1 MSDLRRSLEGRRVL
15 VTGANGF
22 MGSHLVRRLLA
33 QGVGELHG
41 FWLGEHQLLDGL
53 DLQLHEIDLTD
64 PEATATAVDA
74 IRPEFIFNLAAMVN
88 VERKLKLA
96 GKLFAVNTQ
105 GPINLVTACARHGFE
120 SFVHVGTCEEYGDNP
135 TPFTEDQVPNPVS
148 PYSASKVAATYFFR
162 MLHKTQGLP
171 VSVMRP
177 FLTYGPHLRNRMLT
191 TLLIKK
197 GLAGESLPMTPAE
210 QTREFNY
217 VEDIVAG
224 FVQAAE
230 SPAADGEIINLGC
243 GEEVQI
249 AEFAKLMME
258 LFDGKLKVEL
268 GALPYRPGETWHFY
282 CSNEK
287 AKRLLGYKP
296 QVSLR
301 EGLERTIEWYRARPE
316 IVEAI

>member
-1 MSDLRRSLEGRRVL
+1 M
-15 VTGANGF
+15 
-22 MGSHLVRRLLA
+22 RRLLKTEA
-33 QGVGELHG
+33 SSLHG
-41 FWLGEHQLLDGL
+41 FFLGEHVLLDGL
-53 DLQLHEIDLTD
+53 DLDLHEVDLTD
-64 PEATATAVDA
+64 PDATKAAIDA
-74 IRPEFIFNLAAMVN
+74 IKPEVVFNLAAMVN
-88 VERKLKLA
+88 VARDVKLA

-105 GPINLVTACARHGFE
+105 GPINLVTACAEHGFT

-171 VSVMRP
+171 VTVVRP

-191 TLLIKK
+191 TMLVKA
-197 GLAGESLPMTPAE
+197 GLRGESLKMTPAE

-217 VEDIVAG
+217 VEDIVDG
-224 FVQAAE
+224 FVLAAQAPAAE
-230 SPAADGEIINLGC
+230 GEIINIGC

-249 AEFAKLMME
+249 AEFARLMMD
-258 LFDGKLKVEL
+258 LFEGQLNVEL

-287 AKRLLGYKP
+287 ARRLLGYAPK
-296 QVSLR
+296 VGLR
-301 EGLERTIEWYRARPE
+301 EGLQRTIEWYRAHPE
-316 IVEAI
+316 VVDAL